1 MVKIFNHYVSKLIS
15 ALLLTEIFLLI
26 ASMYLGRAL
35 RFADSSTLPANQFE
49 NFFASAS
56 AFALVMV
63 FSMSAFGMYQLERK
77 PSTANTFLRLMP
89 SVVLGFGIL
98 TLFFYLVPDLYVGRG
113 ILGLST
119 IIAAVLL
126 LCARGLIFKTFKLG
140 FLESRVIFLGEG
152 ALAKE
157 CSHLASRSRAYN
169 KYAVVGFAPMPT
181 EERQVASSA
190 ILPPGE
196 SLASMAKKYS
206 VKEIVVSVQNRRSA
220 DFPLQDLLECKLN
233 GVKVTGA
240 AAFFER
246 EACQIRLD
254 SLHPSW
260 LIFGDGF
267 DQSALRGIGKRLF
280 DLVVS
285 ALIFV
290 ASLPVMLLTALC
302 IFLED
307 RGPIFYRQERV
318 GKDGHTFW
326 VMKFRSMGNDAEKEG
341 KPQWA
346 AANDARTTKVGRIIR
361 KLRIDELPQILNVLK
376 GEMSFVGPRPERPY
390 FVKQLCEKI
399 PYYNMRHS
407 IKPGITGFAQ
417 VRYHYGASIEDA
429 VQKLQYDLYYVK
441 NHGLFLDLLI
451 LIETLQVVLF
461 AKGSR

>member
-1 MVKIFNHYVSKLIS
+1 MVKIFNHYVSKLVS
-15 ALLLTEIFLLI
+15 ALLLIEIFLLI
-26 ASMYLGRAL
+26 GSFYLGRTL
-35 RFADSSTLPANQFE
+35 RFLDSSEPYTSTSE
-49 NFFASAS
+49 NFFASAA

-63 FSMSAFGMYQLERK
+63 FSMSAFGMYQLDRR

-89 SVVLGFGIL
+89 SVTLGFGIL
-98 TLFFYLVPDLYVGRG
+98 TLFFYLVPELYVGRG

-119 IIAAVLL
+119 ALAAALL
-126 LCARGLIFKTFKLG
+126 LCARVFIFKTFKFG
-140 FLESRVIFLGEG
+140 FLESRVIFLGDG
-152 ALAKE
+152 ALAQE
-157 CSHLASRSRAYN
+157 CGRLASHNRVYN
-169 KYAVVGFAPMPT
+169 KYDVIGFMPMPT
-181 EERQVASSA
+181 EERHVSPSA
-190 ILPPGE
+190 ILPAGE
-196 SLASMAKKYS
+196 SLASMAKKHS
-206 VKEIVVSVQNRRSA
+206 VKEIVVSVQNRRGA
-220 DFPLQDLLECKLN
+220 AFPLQDLLECKLS
-233 GVKVTGA
+233 GIKVTGA

-254 SLHPSW
+254 SLNPSW

-267 DQSALRGIGKRLF
+267 DQSTLRSIGKRLF

-285 ALIFV
+285 VLIFA
-290 ASLPVMLLTALC
+290 ASLPVMLITALC
-302 IFLED
+302 IYLED

-326 VMKFRSMGNDAEKEG
+326 VMKFRSMRSDAEKG
-341 KPQWA
+341 GTPQWA
-346 AANDARTTKVGRIIR
+346 AANDDRTTSIGRIIR

-390 FVKQLCEKI
+390 FVKQLCEEI

-417 VRYHYGASIEDA
+417 VRYHYGSSIEDA